1 MYFFVLSIS
10 YTICYNRCF
19 TNTTSA
25 TLLNYNH
32 CYYSRTS
39 HYTIHHPYYYTNTL
53 PYSYYYPYYYYCY
66 YPNTLPY
73 SYYYPYYYYP
83 ITLTLPL
90 LLPQEYLDAE
100 DPDAGIEEEYH
111 PKKNKYAIPLPTA
124 APA

>member
-53 PYSYYYPYYYYCY
+53 PYSYYYPYYYY
-66 YPNTLPY
+66 
-73 SYYYPYYYYP
+73 P